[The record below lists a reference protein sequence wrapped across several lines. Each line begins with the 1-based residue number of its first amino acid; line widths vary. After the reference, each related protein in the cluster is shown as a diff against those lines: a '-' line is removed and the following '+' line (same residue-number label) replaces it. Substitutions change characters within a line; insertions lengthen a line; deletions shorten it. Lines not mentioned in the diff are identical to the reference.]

1 MKTIL
6 EITERILSVFLS
18 VCACMGMFLMGCFAG
33 NLLCDELS
41 TSAMWAIFLFS
52 VILTYGTTQ
61 LLLEVR
67 YRKLEILADEL
78 EMQKDEQAQ
87 ELYEHLRV
95 K

>member
-18 VCACMGMFLMGCFAG
+18 VCACMGMFLIGCFAV

-41 TSAMWAIFLFS
+41 TEAMWAIFLAS
-52 VILTYGTTQ
+52 VILIYGATQ
-61 LLLEVR
+61 LLWEVR

-78 EMQKDEQAQ
+78 EFQKDEQAQ
-87 ELYEHLRV
+87 ELYEHLRMH
-95 K
+95 

>member
-18 VCACMGMFLMGCFAG
+18 VCACLGMFLMGCFVC
-33 NLLCDELS
+33 NLLCYELS
-41 TSAMWAIFLFS
+41 VSDMLVIFLS
-52 VILTYGTTQ
+52 NVILTYGATQ

-78 EMQKDEQAQ
+78 ETQKDEQAQ
-87 ELYEHLRV
+87 ELYEHLKV
-95 K
+95 